1 MQNIKLEVKFR
12 AAPPSNNHSPSSS
25 LLMPHSLRFN
35 ENKAVSDTIAQVN
48 TARDTVLMAPRIKTN
63 LTIYKEGNDILQM
76 KWASKEV
83 CKRHFCTLLKLLDIS
98 PTSDKTLKATN
109 LWDICC
115 REKYLELLGRKCFLM
130 DCNRRTKRPPPA

>member
-12 AAPPSNNHSPSSS
+12 AAPPNQQQPQSQFFLIDAS
-25 LLMPHSLRFN
+25 LTVLPRFN

-83 CKRHFCTLLKLLDIS
+83 RKRHFCTLLKLLDVS
-98 PTSDKTLKATN
+98 PTSDKTLKTTV
-109 LWDICC
+109 
-115 REKYLELLGRKCFLM
+115 KG
-130 DCNRRTKRPPPA
+130 

>member
-12 AAPPSNNHSPSSS
+12 AAAPPSNNHSPSSS

-83 CKRHFCTLLKLLDIS
+83 RKRHFCTLLKLLDVS
-98 PTSDKTLKATN
+98 TTSDNCERVKQEIYVDIRFKFMGYLLSLK
-109 LWDICC
+109 IS
-115 REKYLELLGRKCFLM
+115 
-130 DCNRRTKRPPPA
+130 